1 MPQDHR
7 RGFIAYCRL
16 ELGLSANTIQAY
28 QRDIDK
34 AYRLADQ
41 LSYDVND
48 LHADDVAKML
58 AYLKKEEGQAPASLA
73 RFLVV
78 IRMYAKFLV
87 LERISDVDRVQ
98 MVQSPKLWQE
108 LPEVLSVEEVDR
120 LLEAIPPGPMALR
133 DRAILELLYACGA
146 RASEV
151 CGLGL
156 SDMREQ
162 GSVLRIHGKG
172 NKERMVPL
180 GRDARYHLYQYLN
193 DLRPSLVKDSK
204 LDSLFLTKRGRAM
217 NRQAVWKVVREAG
230 TLAGIQK
237 PLYTHLLRHS
247 FATHMLAGGAD
258 LRSVQELLGHANM
271 TTTQRYTHVDVSRL
285 RQVHQRFH
293 PRSR

>member
-16 ELGLSANTIQAY
+16 ELGLSVNTIHAY

-34 AYRLADQ
+34 AYRLAEQ
-41 LSYDVND
+41 LSYDIND

-58 AYLKKEEGQAPASLA
+58 AHLRKEEGQAPASLA

-78 IRMYAKFLV
+78 LRMYAKFLV

-108 LPEVLSVEEVDR
+108 LPEVLSVEEVDK
-120 LLEAIPPGPMALR
+120 LLEAVAPGPMALR

-156 SDMREQ
+156 SDIREQ
-162 GSVLRIHGKG
+162 ASALRIHGKG

-180 GRDARYHLYQYLN
+180 GRDARYHLMQYLH
-193 DLRPSLVKDSK
+193 DLRPRLVTDAK
-204 LDSLFLTKRGRAM
+204 LDSIFLSKRGRSM
-217 NRQAVWKVVREAG
+217 NRQSVWKLVRQAG
-230 TLAGIQK
+230 ALAGIKK

-271 TTTQRYTHVDVSRL
+271 TTTQRYTHVDVGRL

>member
-1 MPQDHR
+1 MPDDHR

-16 ELGLSANTIQAY
+16 ELGLSSNTIAAY

-34 AYRLADQ
+34 AYRLAHDM
-41 LSYDVND
+41 SIDIND

-58 AYLKKEEGQAPASLA
+58 KYLRKEEEQAPASLA

-78 IRMYAKFLV
+78 LRMYAKYLV
-87 LERISDVDRVQ
+87 LERISSVDRVQ

-120 LLEAIPPGPMALR
+120 LLEGVAPGRFALR

-156 SDMREQ
+156 SDMRE
-162 GSVLRIHGKG
+162 GGTVLRIHGKG
-172 NKERMVPL
+172 DKERMVPL
-180 GRDARYHLYQYLN
+180 GRDAQDHLLAYLN
-193 DLRPSLVKDSK
+193 DSRPDLLKDPK
-204 LDSLFLTKRGRAM
+204 LDAIFLSSRGRAM
-217 NRQAVWKVVREAG
+217 NRQAIWKIVRQAG
-230 TLAGIQK
+230 MLAGITK

-285 RQVHQRFH
+285 RHVHQRFH